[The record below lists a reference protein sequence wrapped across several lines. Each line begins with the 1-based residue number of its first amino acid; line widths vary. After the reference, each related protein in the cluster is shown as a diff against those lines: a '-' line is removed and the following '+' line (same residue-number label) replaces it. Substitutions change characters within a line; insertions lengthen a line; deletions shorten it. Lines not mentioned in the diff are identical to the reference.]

1 MKKTLRLAASIVLS
15 AALALSMAACGAD
28 SAPSDSSA
36 PSTSSTASTSSAAET
51 PEASESSAAAVTENQ
66 PIGIITAMSNELKM
80 LLEKTEIS
88 ETKTI
93 GGVDFSIGTLEG
105 QDVVLVQGGI
115 GKTMAAAGTTVL
127 INEFNVKS
135 IIFTGIAGGVGDEVK
150 VLDQV
155 IATDLVF
162 HDYGSQTND
171 GFVWNGD
178 SGFNEDGSIPVDEE
192 LSQKAYEAAVSVLGE
207 EHVFQGRIATGDQF
221 VASSEY
227 VTYLQDEF
235 NAIACEMEGAA
246 VARIAAQYEVPCCV
260 IRAMSDKADGAAHD
274 TYENFGD
281 TAANNSAQIVITL
294 LQNL

>member
-1 MKKTLRLAASIVLS
+1 MKKSLRLIVSVILSAVLVLS
-15 AALALSMAACGAD
+15 LAACSTNNNPAVSSVP
-28 SAPSDSSA
+28 SATESSEG
-36 PSTSSTASTSSAAET
+36 SET
-51 PEASESSAAAVTENQ
+51 VSNNSESQ

-80 LLEKTEIS
+80 LLDKAEIS

-93 GGVDFSIGTLEG
+93 GGVDYNIGKLEG

-115 GKTMAAAGTTVL
+115 GKAMAAAGTTVL

-150 VLDQV
+150 VLDEV

-162 HDYGSQTND
+162 HDYGNQTND
-171 GFVWNGD
+171 GFVWNAEG
-178 SGFNEDGSIPVDEE
+178 GINEDGSIPVDEE
-192 LSQKAYEAAVSVLGE
+192 LSQKAYDAAISVLGE

-227 VTYLQDEF
+227 VTYLQNEF
-235 NAIACEMEGAA
+235 DAIACEMEGAA

-260 IRAMSDKADGAAHD
+260 IRAMSDKADGVAHD

-281 TAANNSAQIVITL
+281 TAADNSAKIVLTM
-294 LQNL
+294 LQNM

>member
-1 MKKTLRLAASIVLS
+1 MKKSLRLIVSVVLTAVLVLS
-15 AALALSMAACGAD
+15 LAACSTNNNPAV
-28 SAPSDSSA
+28 SSA
-36 PSTSSTASTSSAAET
+36 PSATESSEVSET
-51 PEASESSAAAVTENQ
+51 VSNNSESQ

-80 LLEKTEIS
+80 LLDKAEIS

-93 GGVDFSIGTLEG
+93 GGVDYNIGKLEG

-115 GKTMAAAGTTVL
+115 GKAMAAAGTTVL

-135 IIFTGIAGGVGDEVK
+135 ILFTGIAGGVGDEVK
-150 VLDQV
+150 VLDEV

-162 HDYGSQTND
+162 HDYGNQTND
-171 GFVWNGD
+171 GFVWDAAAGV
-178 SGFNEDGSIPVDEE
+178 NEDGTIPVDKE

-235 NAIACEMEGAA
+235 DAIACEMEGAA

-260 IRAMSDKADGAAHD
+260 IRAMSDKADGVAHD

-281 TAANNSAQIVITL
+281 KAADNSAKIVLTM
-294 LQNL
+294 LQNM

>member
-1 MKKTLRLAASIVLS
+1 MKKSLRLIVSVVLS
-15 AALALSMAACGAD
+15 AVLVLSLAACSTNNNPAV
-28 SAPSDSSA
+28 SSVSSA
-36 PSTSSTASTSSAAET
+36 TESSEGSET
-51 PEASESSAAAVTENQ
+51 VSNNSESQ

-80 LLEKTEIS
+80 LLDKAEIS

-93 GGVDFSIGTLEG
+93 GGVDYNIGKLEG

-115 GKTMAAAGTTVL
+115 GKAMAAAGTTVL

-150 VLDQV
+150 VLDEV

-162 HDYGSQTND
+162 HDYGNQTND
-171 GFVWNGD
+171 GFVWNAEG
-178 SGFNEDGSIPVDEE
+178 GVNEDGSIPVDKE
-192 LSQKAYEAAVSVLGE
+192 LSQKAYDAAISVLGE

-235 NAIACEMEGAA
+235 DAIACEMEGAA

-281 TAANNSAQIVITL
+281 TAADNSAKIVLTM
-294 LQNL
+294 LQNM

>member
-1 MKKTLRLAASIVLS
+1 MKKSLRLIVSVILSAVLVLS
-15 AALALSMAACGAD
+15 LAACSTNNNPAVSSVP
-28 SAPSDSSA
+28 SA
-36 PSTSSTASTSSAAET
+36 T
-51 PEASESSAAAVTENQ
+51 ESSEGSETVSNNSERQ

-80 LLEKTEIS
+80 LLDKAEIS

-93 GGVDFSIGTLEG
+93 GGVDYNIGKLEG

-115 GKTMAAAGTTVL
+115 GKAMAAAGTTVL

-150 VLDQV
+150 VLDEV

-162 HDYGSQTND
+162 HDYGNQTND
-171 GFVWNGD
+171 GFVWNAEG
-178 SGFNEDGSIPVDEE
+178 GINEDGSIPVDEE
-192 LSQKAYEAAVSVLGE
+192 LSQKAYDAAISVLGE

-227 VTYLQDEF
+227 VTYLQNEF
-235 NAIACEMEGAA
+235 DAIACEMEGAA

-260 IRAMSDKADGAAHD
+260 IRAMSDKADGVAHD

-281 TAANNSAQIVITL
+281 TAADNSAKIVLTM
-294 LQNL
+294 LQNM

>member
-15 AALALSMAACGAD
+15 AALALSMGACGAD

-115 GKTMAAAGTTVL
+115 GKAMAAAGTTVL
-127 INEFNVKS
+127 INEFNVK
-135 IIFTGIAGGVGDEVK
+135 
-150 VLDQV
+150 
-155 IATDLVF
+155 
-162 HDYGSQTND
+162 
-171 GFVWNGD
+171 
-178 SGFNEDGSIPVDEE
+178 
-192 LSQKAYEAAVSVLGE
+192 
-207 EHVFQGRIATGDQF
+207 
-221 VASSEY
+221 
-227 VTYLQDEF
+227 
-235 NAIACEMEGAA
+235 
-246 VARIAAQYEVPCCV
+246 
-260 IRAMSDKADGAAHD
+260 
-274 TYENFGD
+274 
-281 TAANNSAQIVITL
+281 
-294 LQNL
+294 

>member
-1 MKKTLRLAASIVLS
+1 MKKSLRLIVSVVLS
-15 AALALSMAACGAD
+15 AVLVLSLAACSTNNNPAVSSVP
-28 SAPSDSSA
+28 SATESSEG
-36 PSTSSTASTSSAAET
+36 SET
-51 PEASESSAAAVTENQ
+51 VSNNSESQ

-80 LLEKTEIS
+80 LLDKAEIS

-93 GGVDFSIGTLEG
+93 GGVDYNIGKLEG

-115 GKTMAAAGTTVL
+115 GKAMAAAGTTVL

-150 VLDQV
+150 VLDEV

-162 HDYGSQTND
+162 HDYGNQTND
-171 GFVWNGD
+171 GFVWNAEG
-178 SGFNEDGSIPVDEE
+178 GINEDGSIPVDEE
-192 LSQKAYEAAVSVLGE
+192 LSQKAYDAAISVLGE

-227 VTYLQDEF
+227 VTYLQNEF
-235 NAIACEMEGAA
+235 DAIACEMEGAA

-260 IRAMSDKADGAAHD
+260 IRAMSDKADGVAHD

-281 TAANNSAQIVITL
+281 TAADNSAKIVLTM
-294 LQNL
+294 LQNM

>member
-1 MKKTLRLAASIVLS
+1 MKKSLRLIVSVILSAVLVLS
-15 AALALSMAACGAD
+15 LAACSTNNNPAVSSVP
-28 SAPSDSSA
+28 SA
-36 PSTSSTASTSSAAET
+36 T
-51 PEASESSAAAVTENQ
+51 ESSEGSETVSNNSERQ

-80 LLEKTEIS
+80 LLDKAEIS

-93 GGVDFSIGTLEG
+93 GGVDYNIGKLEG

-115 GKTMAAAGTTVL
+115 GKAMAAAGTTVL

-150 VLDQV
+150 VLDEV

-162 HDYGSQTND
+162 HDYGNQTND
-171 GFVWNGD
+171 GFVWNAEG
-178 SGFNEDGSIPVDEE
+178 GINEDGSIPVDEE
-192 LSQKAYEAAVSVLGE
+192 LSQKAYDAAISVLGE
-207 EHVFQGRIATGDQF
+207 EHVFQGRIDTGDQF

-227 VTYLQDEF
+227 VTYLQNEF
-235 NAIACEMEGAA
+235 DAIACEMEGAA

-260 IRAMSDKADGAAHD
+260 IRAMSDKADGVAHD

-281 TAANNSAQIVITL
+281 TAADNSAKIVLTM
-294 LQNL
+294 LQNM

>member
-1 MKKTLRLAASIVLS
+1 MKKSLRLIVSVILSAVLVLS
-15 AALALSMAACGAD
+15 LAACSTNNNPAVSSVP
-28 SAPSDSSA
+28 SA
-36 PSTSSTASTSSAAET
+36 T
-51 PEASESSAAAVTENQ
+51 ESSEGSETVSNNSERQ

-80 LLEKTEIS
+80 LLDKAEIS

-93 GGVDFSIGTLEG
+93 GGVDYNIGKLEG

-115 GKTMAAAGTTVL
+115 GKAMAAAGTTVL

-150 VLDQV
+150 VLDEV

-162 HDYGSQTND
+162 YDYGNQTND
-171 GFVWNGD
+171 GFVWNAEG
-178 SGFNEDGSIPVDEE
+178 GINEDGSIPVDEE
-192 LSQKAYEAAVSVLGE
+192 LSQKAYDAAISVLGE

-227 VTYLQDEF
+227 VTYLQNEF
-235 NAIACEMEGAA
+235 DAIACEMEGAA

-260 IRAMSDKADGAAHD
+260 IRAMSDKADGVAHD

-281 TAANNSAQIVITL
+281 TAADNSAKIVLTM
-294 LQNL
+294 LQNM

>member
-1 MKKTLRLAASIVLS
+1 MKKSLRLIVSVVLS
-15 AALALSMAACGAD
+15 AVLVLSLAACSTNNNPAVSSVP
-28 SAPSDSSA
+28 SATESSEG
-36 PSTSSTASTSSAAET
+36 SET
-51 PEASESSAAAVTENQ
+51 VSNNSESQ

-80 LLEKTEIS
+80 LLDKAEIS

-93 GGVDFSIGTLEG
+93 GGVDYNIGKLEG

-115 GKTMAAAGTTVL
+115 GKAMAAAGTTVL

-135 IIFTGIAGGVGDEVK
+135 IIFTGIAGGVGDDVK
-150 VLDQV
+150 VLDEV

-162 HDYGSQTND
+162 HDYGNQTND
-171 GFVWNGD
+171 GFVWNAEG
-178 SGFNEDGSIPVDEE
+178 GVNEDGSIPVDKE
-192 LSQKAYEAAVSVLGE
+192 LSQKAYDAAISVLGE

-235 NAIACEMEGAA
+235 DAIACEMEGAA

-281 TAANNSAQIVITL
+281 TAADNSAKIVLTM
-294 LQNL
+294 LQNM

>member
-1 MKKTLRLAASIVLS
+1 
-15 AALALSMAACGAD
+15 
-28 SAPSDSSA
+28 
-36 PSTSSTASTSSAAET
+36 
-51 PEASESSAAAVTENQ
+51 
-66 PIGIITAMSNELKM
+66 MSNELKM
-80 LLEKTEIS
+80 LLDKAEIS

-93 GGVDFSIGTLEG
+93 GGVDYNIGKLEG

-115 GKTMAAAGTTVL
+115 GKAMAAAGTTVL

-150 VLDQV
+150 VLDEV

-162 HDYGSQTND
+162 HDYGNQTND
-171 GFVWNGD
+171 GFVWNAEG
-178 SGFNEDGSIPVDEE
+178 GINEDGSIPVDEE
-192 LSQKAYEAAVSVLGE
+192 LSQKAYDAAISVLGE

-227 VTYLQDEF
+227 VTYLQNEF
-235 NAIACEMEGAA
+235 DAIACEMEGAA

-260 IRAMSDKADGAAHD
+260 IRAMSDKADGVAHD

-281 TAANNSAQIVITL
+281 TAADNSAKIVLTM
-294 LQNL
+294 LQNM

>member
-1 MKKTLRLAASIVLS
+1 MKKSLRLILSVVLS
-15 AALALSMAACGAD
+15 AVLVLSLAACSNGNGPAV
-28 SAPSDSSA
+28 
-36 PSTSSTASTSSAAET
+36 SSTPTSTENSEVSGT
-51 PEASESSAAAVTENQ
+51 TSGDSESQ

-80 LLEKTEIS
+80 MKEKAEIS

-93 GGVDFSIGTLEG
+93 GGVDYNIGKLEG

-115 GKTMAAAGTTVL
+115 GKAMAAAGTSVL

-150 VLDQV
+150 VLDEV

-162 HDYGSQTND
+162 HDYGNQTND
-171 GFVWNGD
+171 GFVWNAEG
-178 SGFNEDGSIPVDEE
+178 GVNEDGSIPVDKD

-235 NAIACEMEGAA
+235 DAIACEMEGAA

-260 IRAMSDKADGAAHD
+260 IRAMSDKADGVAHD

-281 TAANNSAQIVITL
+281 TAADNSAKIVL
-294 LQNL
+294 AMLQNM

>member
-1 MKKTLRLAASIVLS
+1 MKKSLRLIVSVILSAVLVLS
-15 AALALSMAACGAD
+15 LAACSTNNNPAVSSVP
-28 SAPSDSSA
+28 SA
-36 PSTSSTASTSSAAET
+36 T
-51 PEASESSAAAVTENQ
+51 ESSEGSETVSNNSERQ

-80 LLEKTEIS
+80 LLDKAEIS

-93 GGVDFSIGTLEG
+93 GGVDYNIGKLEG

-115 GKTMAAAGTTVL
+115 GKAMAAAGTTVL

-150 VLDQV
+150 VLDEV

-162 HDYGSQTND
+162 HDYGNQTND
-171 GFVWNGD
+171 GFVWNAEG
-178 SGFNEDGSIPVDEE
+178 GINEDGSIPVDEE
-192 LSQKAYEAAVSVLGE
+192 LSQKAYDSAISVLGE

-227 VTYLQDEF
+227 VTYLQNEF
-235 NAIACEMEGAA
+235 DAIACEMEGAA

-260 IRAMSDKADGAAHD
+260 IRAMSDKADGVAHD

-281 TAANNSAQIVITL
+281 TAADNSAKIVLTM
-294 LQNL
+294 LQNM